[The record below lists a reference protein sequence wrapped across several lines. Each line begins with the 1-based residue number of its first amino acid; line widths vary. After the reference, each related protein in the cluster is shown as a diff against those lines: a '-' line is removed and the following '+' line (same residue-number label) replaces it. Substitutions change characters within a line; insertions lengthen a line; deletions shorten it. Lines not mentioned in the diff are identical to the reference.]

1 MSRATQGDRASAA
14 APQPPRAIG
23 AGLAVRVIAPFAAA
37 YFLSL
42 FFRSINAL
50 IAPDLVGEL
59 ALGPSDLGLL
69 TSMYFLTFAIFQ
81 LPLGALLDRFGARR
95 VQATL
100 VAIAAAG
107 AVVIGIGG
115 DLATVAIG
123 RAMVGLGFAG
133 GLMSAY
139 KQMADWFPIARLPLL
154 NGLFL
159 GFGSLGAVV
168 ATAPAQAMVDIA
180 GWRGLMLVGGAAAG
194 MAALALWFVVPERP
208 RAAAPVPI
216 AQQLRE
222 LFTVIYSDRLFWR
235 VAPMTLLGFASG
247 SAIQTLWAGPWLRD
261 VAGFERPDVATQLMI
276 MALALSLGS
285 ALGGVIAE
293 ALRRRGIGTLAVAGA
308 AALLF
313 MAAEVGIVLEW
324 IAGSAALWAVF
335 GATFNV
341 ITLTYAALSQHFGPA
356 FAGRANTGMNLLSG
370 TGAFLLQYAIGAI
383 IGLWPRTAEGGYDPE
398 GYRVAIGVLLA
409 LQVVTFIWFA
419 MAPRSLNRAAAAA
432 KG

>member
-1 MSRATQGDRASAA
+1 MTAISRSAA
-14 APQPPRAIG
+14 APG
-23 AGLAVRVIAPFAAA
+23 AGLAFRVIAPFAAA

-50 IAPDLVGEL
+50 IAPELVAEL
-59 ALGPSDLGLL
+59 TLGPGDLGLL
-69 TSMYFLTFAIFQ
+69 TSMYFLAFAVFQ

-95 VQATL
+95 VQAAL
-100 VAIAAAG
+100 VMIAALGAAIVAAG
-107 AVVIGIGG
+107 S

-139 KQMADWFPIARLPLL
+139 KQMADWFPADRLPLL

-159 GFGSLGAVV
+159 GFGSLGAVA
-168 ATAPAQAMVDIA
+168 ATAPAQMLLGVA
-180 GWRGLMLVGGAAAG
+180 GWRGLMVLGGGAALV
-194 MAALALWFVVPERP
+194 AALALWLVVPER
-208 RAAAPVPI
+208 RKATAPVPI
-216 AQQLRE
+216 ARQLRE
-222 LFTVIYSDRLFWR
+222 LFTVIYRDRLFWR

-261 VAGFERPDVATQLMI
+261 VAGFDRPDVATQLMI
-276 MALALSLGS
+276 MALALSAGS
-285 ALGGVIAE
+285 ALGGIIAE
-293 ALRRRGIGTLAVAGA
+293 MLRRWGIGTLAVAGA

-313 MAAEVGIVLEW
+313 MAAELGIVLGW
-324 IAGSAALWAVF
+324 IGGSAVLWATF

-370 TGAFLLQYAIGAI
+370 TGAFLLQYAIGGI
-383 IGLWPRTAEGGYDPE
+383 IGLWPRTTDGGYDPG
-398 GYRVAIGVLLA
+398 GYQVAFGLLLVAQVLA
-409 LQVVTFIWFA
+409 FIWFLA
-419 MAPRSLNRAAAAA
+419 APSLFPPRPARLAS
-432 KG
+432 